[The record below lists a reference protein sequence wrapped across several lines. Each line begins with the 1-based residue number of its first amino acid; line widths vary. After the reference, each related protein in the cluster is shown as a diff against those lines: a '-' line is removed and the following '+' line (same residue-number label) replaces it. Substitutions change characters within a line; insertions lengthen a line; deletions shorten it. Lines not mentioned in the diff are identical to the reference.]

1 MVLKDIEKPTGDT
14 CKVLVFLQ
22 DDAGDLS
29 EVSELNGIVENADC
43 RRGD

>member
-1 MVLKDIEKPTGDT
+1 MFKDIEKPTGDT

-22 DDAGDLS
+22 DDAGNLS
-29 EVSELNGIVENADC
+29 EISEPNGVFENADC